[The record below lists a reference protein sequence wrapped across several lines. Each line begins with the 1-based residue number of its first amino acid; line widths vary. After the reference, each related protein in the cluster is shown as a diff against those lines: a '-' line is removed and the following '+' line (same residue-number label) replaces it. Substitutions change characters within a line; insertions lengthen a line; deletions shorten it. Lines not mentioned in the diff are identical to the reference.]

1 MTKEVVKVWQ
11 CELCER
17 TYRNEEGATE
27 CEEGHPSPET
37 IAVVEVSGFKHA
49 AVVMP
54 RTIVAEWGGEKY
66 IYRLAPQSRDQ

>member
-17 TYRNEEGATE
+17 TYGTE
-27 CEEGHPSPET
+27 NRALACEDAHPKPET
-37 IAVVEVSGFKHA
+37 IAVVEVLGFKHA

-66 IYRLAPQSRDQ
+66 IYRLAPQSRVQ